1 MCILHNLLR
10 RTELNRIVLV
20 TGGAGYIGSHV
31 CKALAQSGFLPIT
44 YDNLCSGNEEA
55 VKWGPFE
62 HGDIRDRKRLAE
74 VIRTYNP
81 ASIMHFAALIQVAE
95 SVNDPSTYY
104 DNNVH
109 GSHCL
114 LEEARLH
121 GIRNMVFSSTA
132 AVYGTPDCDVIS
144 EDAQLKP
151 INPYGHTKL
160 AMENM
165 IRNYA
170 QAYDFNTAI
179 LRYFN
184 AAGADPEGELGTA
197 YRKDTHI
204 IPLLMKVA
212 SGDMDGF
219 KIFGNDYNTPDGTA
233 LRDYIHV
240 TDLADA
246 HIRAL
251 RHIMRED
258 ESLTLNIGT
267 NQGRSVREVLDAA
280 RHVTS
285 KPILAEECDRRAG
298 DPDIL
303 VADARS
309 ANKVLS
315 WHPQYSDIET
325 IIRTAWN
332 WRQRQTSVNGPWVED
347 VNPASLQPLNV
358 GALRAA

>member
-1 MCILHNLLR
+1 LS
-10 RTELNRIVLV
+10 RTVLV

-31 CKALAQSGFLPIT
+31 CKALAQQGFLPIT

-62 HGDIRDRKRLAE
+62 YGDIRDRKRLAQ
-74 VIRTYNP
+74 VIRTYKP
-81 ASIMHFAALIQVAE
+81 VAIMHFAALIQVGE
-95 SVNDPSTYY
+95 SVTDPATYY

-109 GSHCL
+109 GSQCL

-132 AVYGTPDCDVIS
+132 AVYGTPECDAIP
-144 EDAQLKP
+144 EDAPLNP

-170 QAYDFNTAI
+170 EAYNFNTAI

-184 AAGADPEGELGTA
+184 AAGADPDGELGTA

-219 KIFGNDYNTPDGTA
+219 KVFGNDYNTADGTA
-233 LRDYIHV
+233 MRDYIHV

-251 RHIMRED
+251 RKIISED
-258 ESLTLNIGT
+258 KSITLNIGT
-267 NQGRSVREVLDAA
+267 TQGRSVREVLDAA
-280 RHVTS
+280 RKVTS
-285 KPILAEECDRRAG
+285 KPILAAECDRRAG
-298 DPDIL
+298 DPAIL
-303 VADARS
+303 VADATA
-309 ANKVLS
+309 ANDVLA
-315 WHPQYSDIET
+315 WHPQHSDIET

-332 WRQRQTSVNGPWVED
+332 WRQRQTSANGPWVDD
-347 VNPASLQPLNV
+347 VSADAIQSFNV
-358 GALRAA
+358 GNLRAA